1 MISLCFA
8 YILINYLKGIY
19 IFIKGIPNVL
29 KGVCHHLQTGENSSI
44 TDCKG
49 NSGLHVAA
57 AQTIEKTKIG
67 RHEVIEIL
75 ITANINPFLK
85 NNDGKLA
92 IDLLPKDDKRSRKVL
107 EKHMI
112 KMTAFEG
119 L

>member
-1 MISLCFA
+1 M
-8 YILINYLKGIY
+8 
-19 IFIKGIPNVL
+19 L
-29 KGVCHHLQTGENSSI
+29 KGVCNHLQTRENSSI

-57 AQTIEKTKIG
+57 AQKIEKHKIG

-75 ITANINPFLK
+75 IQTNINPFLN

-107 EKHMI
+107 QKHMI

-119 L
+119 SYSISTLSQGSKFKYLVLMVIILFHD